1 MNSSKSSVGV
11 ARGPSIT
18 VSLGD
23 LPSLLAIQKLK
34 LSPSTTTSNLGLR
47 LYRAIAQIKS
57 ASDSGTTER
66 RTASADLEWRKFKLV
81 EEVKASF
88 PNGFH
93 GDPHMHLECSS
104 LFRLPFLYASFKF
117 KNGEDVQYLENAYC
131 LWDTRCEITI
141 IPSKYLNQEL
151 NSDGL
156 ERGYI
161 EADVAFQFPSPL
173 RPIPTPLRLGGGVKL
188 VKKQISYI
196 ENIVQHFY
204 FICTIRNIESSSVVA
219 QLVIIGIT
227 WGDPNMNPSPFC

>member
-1 MNSSKSSVGV
+1 MNSSKSSLGV

-23 LPSLLAIQKLK
+23 LLLAMQKLK
-34 LSPSTTTSNLGLR
+34 LSPSESTTTSNLGLR

-66 RTASADLEWRKFKLV
+66 RTASADLEWRKLV

-141 IPSKYLNQEL
+141 IPSKYLNPEL

-156 ERGYI
+156 ERGY
-161 EADVAFQFPSPL
+161 EADVVFQFPSPL
-173 RPIPTPLRLGGGVKL
+173 RPIPTPLRLGGGVK
-188 VKKQISYI
+188 
-196 ENIVQHFY
+196 
-204 FICTIRNIESSSVVA
+204 R
-219 QLVIIGIT
+219 
-227 WGDPNMNPSPFC
+227 

>member
-18 VSLGD
+18 VSLLGD
-23 LPSLLAIQKLK
+23 LLLAIQKLK

-66 RTASADLEWRKFKLV
+66 RTASADLEWRKLV

-88 PNGFH
+88 PNGFPS
-93 GDPHMHLECSS
+93 DPHMHLECSS
-104 LFRLPFLYASFKF
+104 LFRLPFRYASFKF

-131 LWDTRCEITI
+131 LWDTRCEITVL
-141 IPSKYLNQEL
+141 PSSYLNPEL

-161 EADVAFQFPSPL
+161 EADVNIQGLPISFTFPTL
-173 RPIPTPLRLGGGVKL
+173 LHYTDIPPNGANFILIGQKVKSQ
-188 VKKQISYI
+188 VY
-196 ENIVQHFY
+196 VD
-204 FICTIRNIESSSVVA
+204 ESILA
-219 QLVIIGIT
+219 
-227 WGDPNMNPSPFC
+227 DFHHP

>member
-1 MNSSKSSVGV
+1 MINSSKSSVGV

-23 LPSLLAIQKLK
+23 LLLAIQKLK
-34 LSPSTTTSNLGLR
+34 LSLSTTTSNLGLR

-88 PNGFH
+88 PNGFY

-141 IPSKYLNQEL
+141 IPSKYLNPEL

-156 ERGYI
+156 ERGY
-161 EADVAFQFPSPL
+161 EADLVFQFPSPL
-173 RPIPTPLRLGGGVKL
+173 RPIPTPLRLGGGVK
-188 VKKQISYI
+188 
-196 ENIVQHFY
+196 
-204 FICTIRNIESSSVVA
+204 R
-219 QLVIIGIT
+219 
-227 WGDPNMNPSPFC
+227 